1 MQQPEV
7 TGASRRHPRR
17 RWLASLAGVTLI
29 GALAVGGMTA
39 AACGGGGDDDGTPT
53 VSASRTPRST
63 PTPGQ
68 NAGEKTPIAFS
79 EGDYLTQA
87 DLDARGVGEPG
98 RGEFNGARLIVPA
111 IEVDAEFTVKPVGT
125 DGQMPNP
132 NGPED
137 VVWYDFAQWPG
148 LGGLPTKGG
157 NIVLAA
163 HVDYINYGPAVFWRI
178 DELKAGDQVQIQLN
192 DGTVATYAIE
202 FNKVVDPGSQTD
214 WSKLVSATAD
224 ESVTLITCTGEFSAG
239 HYSHRQIA
247 WGRRVA

>member
-1 MQQPEV
+1 MQQA
-7 TGASRRHPRR
+7 TGDGAVRRHQGR
-17 RWLASLAGVTLI
+17 RWLTSLAGITLI
-29 GALAVGGMTA
+29 GAVAIGAVF
-39 AACGGGGDDDGTPT
+39 AACGGGDDGDETPT
-53 VSASRTPRST
+53 AAATRTPRAT
-63 PTPGQ
+63 PTAGE
-68 NAGEKTPIAFS
+68 NAGNKTPIAFS
-79 EGDYLTQA
+79 EGDYLTEA
-87 DLDARGVGEPG
+87 DLAARGVGEPG
-98 RGEFNGARLIVPA
+98 RGEFNASRLIVPA
-111 IEVDAEFTVKPVGT
+111 IGIDAEFSVKAVGT

-157 NIVLAA
+157 NVVLAG

-192 DGTVATYAIE
+192 DGTMATYEIE
-202 FNKVVDPGSQTD
+202 FNKVVDPTSATD
-214 WSKLVSATAD
+214 WSKLVSATED